1 MLLDV
6 RKAFLHSPLKAID
19 RVDNFA
25 GTYQDYDDDRSD
37 DTYDELADTTI
48 ASTFALVAV
57 TSPITTDEA
66 HVYDSPP
73 KDAEVSTVD
82 VRLSNRGV
90 RAVNDY
96 IQQEF
101 EFSMLGL
108 AEDIALFERVDDKD
122 LLDDFIDAA
131 CVALHLV
138 GSRRENVIFRVL
150 DIIQDLRIVPYTT
163 DPEDS
168 EGK

>member
-1 MLLDV
+1 MLCDA
-6 RKAFLHSPLKAID
+6 RKAFLHSPLDAI
-19 RVDNFA
+19 A
-25 GTYQDYDDDRSD
+25 GTHQAYVDDISD
-37 DTYDELADTTI
+37 DFDTDDDTTI

-57 TSPITTDEA
+57 TYPITTDEA
-66 HVYDSPP
+66 HADDDSPP
-73 KDAEVSTVD
+73 ENAKVSTVD
-82 VRLSNRGV
+82 VRLSNHGV

-96 IQQEF
+96 IQQQF

-150 DIIQDLRIVPYTT
+150 DIIQDLRIVPYST
-163 DPEDS
+163 DTEDS